1 MSGELE
7 VFLSPMLSE
16 VGVQGPDRPA
26 WVRLE
31 KLAELWLRYGR
42 VMNLTSAKT
51 FMELA
56 PHVLEAVL
64 AVELA
69 RRQGLRNGVRWLD
82 VGSGAGFPGLVIA
95 ALLEV
100 ELTLVEPRER
110 RASFLEVALAQINRP
125 GRVLR
130 GHIDQESW
138 RPVGGDEPQ
147 LQTPVPGSFDVASA
161 RAVFPLESWLGIA
174 SAWVA
179 PEGLVFAHATRSVE
193 PSLQAISLQ
202 SRCFDQWSVI
212 VFEARKLRNKW
223 G

>member
-1 MSGELE
+1 MSGEIE
-7 VFLSPMLSE
+7 AFLSPMLTK
-16 VGVQGPDRPA
+16 VGVQELERPA
-26 WVRLE
+26 WSRLE

-51 FMELA
+51 VEELA

-69 RRQGLRNGVRWLD
+69 RRQGLQSGARWLD

-110 RASFLEVALAQINRP
+110 RASFLEVALAQIKRR

-130 GHIDQESW
+130 GHIDQQNW
-138 RPVGGDEPQ
+138 RPVGGAGQEH
-147 LQTPVPGSFDVASA
+147 TPVPGSFDVVSA
-161 RAVFPLESWLGIA
+161 RAVFSLERWLEIG
-174 SAWVA
+174 SAWA
-179 PEGLVFAHATRSVE
+179 TPEGLVFAHATRTVE
-193 PSLQAISLQ
+193 PSLRSISLQ
-202 SRCFDQWSVI
+202 SLCFDQWSVI
-212 VFEARKLRNKW
+212 VFEARKLRNNQ